1 MALRIAFDLDGVLAD
16 MESELVRQAEILFGE
31 AMTRRLQERAADT
44 DHTTAVVTTDSGEQS
59 TEGGLLADG
68 QAAVEPSLDSMPPLL
83 RLNMTARQQ
92 RKLWR
97 RVETIE
103 NFWETLNDIEPG
115 VIKRLAEVATVHR
128 WEVIFLTRRPE
139 TQGLTAQVQSQR
151 WLESKGFALPSVYVV
166 QGSRGRIAAALGID
180 IVIDDRPENCL
191 DVVVDST
198 ARAILV
204 WREDEK
210 QLPVAARRLGI
221 GAVRSVS
228 ECLDILTDIATAAPE
243 HRGVMDRVRRLL
255 GLKEPTSV

>member
-31 AMTRRLQERAADT
+31 AMTRRLQERAADP
-44 DHTTAVVTTDSGEQS
+44 DHTTSVVTTDSGEPS
-59 TEGGLLADG
+59 TDVVVDG
-68 QAAVEPSLDSMPPLL
+68 RAAAEASLDSMPPLV

-97 RVETIE
+97 HVEAIE

-115 VIKRLAEVATVHR
+115 VIKRLAEAATDHR
-128 WEVIFLTRRPE
+128 WEVIFLTKRPE
-139 TQGLTAQVQSQR
+139 ALGLTAQVQSQR
-151 WLESKGFALPSVYVV
+151 WLQSKGFALPSVYVV
-166 QGSRGRIAAALGID
+166 QGSRGRIAAALAID
-180 IVIDDRPENCL
+180 IVVDDRLENCL
-191 DVVVDST
+191 DVVVDSK

-210 QLPVAARRLGI
+210 QLPVAAKRLGI
-221 GAVRSVS
+221 GVVKSVG
-228 ECLDILTDIATAAPE
+228 ECLDILTDIDTAAAPE